1 MLEAIFE
8 DTLEFE
14 NISNSVDEDLF
25 KLLHDNNNYITGLFQ
40 IYLHQADQNIPNINY
55 QSISFSMSRMM
66 TRSWLSS

>member
-8 DTLEFE
+8 DALEFE

-25 KLLHDNNNYITGLFQ
+25 KLLHDNNNYITGLSQ